1 MLGYSDSNKD
11 GGFFCASFELFEAQR
26 RLIRVGRD
34 AGVEISFFHGRG
46 GSVSR
51 GGAPAGRAIA
61 AQPAG
66 TINGRMRV
74 TEQGEV
80 VSSKFANRGT
90 AQHNLEVLAASVFVH
105 TLKSIDEA
113 ELKVDAEHQ
122 EAVEWIAGA
131 SFRHYRKLAEDPALL
146 AYFHQASP
154 VEELANLKLGSRPA
168 RRFGAKGIGDLRAIP
183 WVFAWSQNR
192 HLLTGWYG
200 LGYAFDDFLVP
211 RGGEGLKLLREM
223 YNRSRGFRLAVDEV
237 EKSLYLADMS
247 VAEQYA
253 ELVEDRT
260 AAERLFALIKHEHQR
275 TSRAILELT
284 GESKLCERFEGLQRR
299 FERVRPMVDQANR
312 WQVELLRDTRHN
324 GGGEKLMMP
333 LLMTMNCVAAGL
345 GWTG

>member
-1 MLGYSDSNKD
+1 MYKR
-11 GGFFCASFELFEAQR
+11 Q
-26 RLIRVGRD
+26 
-34 AGVEISFFHGRG
+34 
-46 GSVSR
+46 
-51 GGAPAGRAIA
+51 
-61 AQPAG
+61 
-66 TINGRMRV
+66 
-74 TEQGEV
+74 EQGEV

-90 AQHNLEVLAASVFVH
+90 AQNNLEILAASVFVH
-105 TLKSIDEA
+105 TLKSIDEP
-113 ELKVDAEHQ
+113 ELKIVPEHQ

-131 SFRHYRKLAEDPALL
+131 SFRHYRKLAEDDGLM
-146 AYFHQASP
+146 AYFQQASP

-168 RRFGAKGIGDLRAIP
+168 RRFGATGLGDLRAIP

-211 RGGEGLKLLREM
+211 RGATGLGLLRDM

-237 EKSLYLADMS
+237 EKSLYLADMD

-253 ELVEDRT
+253 GLVADRIS
-260 AAERLFALIKHEHQR
+260 AERIFALIRHEHRR
-275 TSRAILELT
+275 TTRAILALT
-284 GESKLCERFEGLQRR
+284 GESRLCERFEGLQRR

-312 WQVELLRDTRHN
+312 WQVELLRETRN
-324 GGGEKLMMP
+324 AGGGDSQVMP